1 MTNISCLILP
11 HGAMT
16 FNGIHSYDVSE
27 VTAKRIAE
35 TPKDLH
41 EDCSVLFN
49 ACKKA
54 VKVVMES
61 KPDLIF
67 LNTPHGISLSD
78 SIAVYTNG
86 HAKGN
91 AEWNDNWKE
100 FEVDVLLDTH
110 IANQLIVHLRSNG
123 IPTEGLTAFS
133 STEAPL
139 RWGEVIPLWFLKELT
154 GAGTKVVIF
163 TSPVKYAKGFSEIL
177 KIGRSIGT
185 FIRNL
190 SRNVLYVVSGD
201 LAHTHKTDCKVPLY
215 LPDPRWDMPVPS
227 DERVPLD
234 FDIAVENWIKGVPYS
249 QGVCTEPIR
258 NIEEL
263 TTTLD
268 KQILTDEDNWL
279 IKATEL
285 KGLALSCGIQGF
297 CILHGMLQNEIEQGR
312 RFTVNFMC
320 RLAPT
325 YYGMMVAAV
334 RETKRNLYLYC
345 RLSIYELIL
354 IYLTD

>member
-16 FNGIHSYDVSE
+16 FNGIHSCDVSE

-35 TPKDLH
+35 TSKELH
-41 EDCSVLFN
+41 KDCSVLFN
-49 ACKKA
+49 ACRKA
-54 VKVVMES
+54 VAVVMES

-67 LNTPHGISLSD
+67 LNTPHGISLTD
-78 SIAVYTNG
+78 SMAVYTNG

-91 AEWNDNWKE
+91 AEWNENWKE
-100 FEVDVLLDTH
+100 FEVDVHLDTD
-110 IANQLIVHLRSNG
+110 IAKQLIEHLRSDG
-123 IPTEGLTAFS
+123 IPTQGISAFS

-154 GAGTKVVIF
+154 STGVKVVIF
-163 TSPVKYAKGFSEIL
+163 TSPVKYAKGSAPISERL
-177 KIGRSIGT
+177 KIGRSIRT

-190 SRNVLYVVSGD
+190 SRSVLYVVSGD

-215 LPDPRWDMPVPS
+215 LPDPRWEMSVPS

-249 QGVCTEPIR
+249 QEVCTEPIR
-258 NIEEL
+258 STEEL
-263 TTTLD
+263 TTSLD
-268 KQILTDEDNWL
+268 KQVITDANNWL

-297 CILHGMLQNEIEQGR
+297 CILHGLLQSEIEHGG
-312 RFTVNFMC
+312 RFTVNFLC

-325 YYGMMVAAV
+325 YYGMMVVAV
-334 RETKRNLYLYC
+334 RETK
-345 RLSIYELIL
+345 
-354 IYLTD
+354 

>member
-1 MTNISCLILP
+1 MSNISCLILP

-16 FNGIHSYDVSE
+16 FNGIHSCDVSE

-35 TPKDLH
+35 TPKEVR

-49 ACKKA
+49 ACRKA
-54 VKVVMES
+54 VEVVMES

-67 LNTPHGISLSD
+67 LHTPHGISLSD

-86 HAKGN
+86 HARGN
-91 AEWNDNWKE
+91 AEWNEDWKE

-110 IANQLIVHLRSNG
+110 IANQLIEHLRING
-123 IPTEGLTAFS
+123 IPTEGISAFS

-154 GAGTKVVIF
+154 GAGVKVVIF
-163 TSPVKYAKGFSEIL
+163 TSPVKYTKGSTPISERL
-177 KIGRSIGT
+177 KIGRSIRT

-215 LPDPRWDMPVPS
+215 LPDPRWEIPVPL
-227 DERVPLD
+227 DEGVPLD
-234 FDIAVENWIKGVPYS
+234 FDITVENWIKGVPYT
-249 QGVCTEPIR
+249 QDVCTEPIR
-258 NIEEL
+258 SIKEI
-263 TTTLD
+263 TTSLD
-268 KQILTDEDNWL
+268 KQVITEADNWL

-297 CILHGMLQNEIEQGR
+297 CILHGLLQSEIEQGG

-334 RETKRNLYLYC
+334 SETK
-345 RLSIYELIL
+345 
-354 IYLTD
+354 